1 MPRPSRSGPGVS
13 DPMADLVA
21 RAQMGDSDALTQ
33 LILQTEQRVYNLAYR
48 ILNNRQEAEDMAQEI
63 YLKVWR
69 ALPSF
74 RGESKFTTWLHAIAT
89 HASLNRLRKLKR
101 EPVVLADTE
110 ENLERLLARD
120 TEDTESE
127 FEPGEKACIWQQV
140 RRLPVKYALVLT
152 LFYQQQLSYEE
163 ITQVLGLPLGTV
175 KAQLNRARL
184 ALARSLK
191 ETRTP

>member
-1 MPRPSRSGPGVS
+1 
-13 DPMADLVA
+13 MADLVA
-21 RAQMGDSDALTQ
+21 RAQVGDGDALAQ

-48 ILNNRQEAEDMAQEI
+48 ILQNRQEAEDMAQEI

-74 RGESKFTTWLHAIAT
+74 RGEAKFTTWLHAIAT

-110 ENLERLLARD
+110 ESLERLLARD
-120 TEDTESE
+120 ADGTGSE
-127 FEPGEKACIWQQV
+127 LEPGDRTYVWQQV

>member
-1 MPRPSRSGPGVS
+1 MPLGSRSGPGVS

-21 RAQMGDSDALTQ
+21 RAQVGDSDALTQ

-48 ILNNRQEAEDMAQEI
+48 ILENRQEAEDMAQEI

-69 ALPSF
+69 ALPNF
-74 RGESKFTTWLHAIAT
+74 RGEAKFTTWLHAIAT
-89 HASLNRLRKLKR
+89 HASLNRLRKLKH

-110 ENLERLLARD
+110 EHLERLLDRNTD
-120 TEDTESE
+120 GTGSE
-127 FEPGEKACIWQQV
+127 LEPGDRAYIWQQV
-140 RRLPVKYALVLT
+140 RRLPTKYALVLT